1 MIGRLH
7 FFLAVLAGFGTVAFG
22 AYRGWPAAA
31 GFAIGSL
38 ASYWNF
44 RRLHAF
50 VNLLGTPA
58 STGLP
63 GAIAWM
69 LFRFVV
75 LVVGAFVI
83 LKFTKISLTAASA
96 GLFLSVGA
104 VILEAVFETTYGRE

>member
-7 FFLAVLAGFGTVAFG
+7 FFLALLAAFGTVAFG
-22 AYRGWPAAA
+22 AYRGWEWAA
-31 GFAIGSL
+31 GFAIGAL
-38 ASYWNF
+38 VSYWNF

-58 STGLP
+58 STGLL

-69 LFRFVV
+69 LFRFLV
-75 LVVGAFVI
+75 LVAGAFVI
-83 LKFTKISLTAASA
+83 LKFTKISLTAASV

-104 VILEAVFETTYGRE
+104 VILEAIFETTYGRE